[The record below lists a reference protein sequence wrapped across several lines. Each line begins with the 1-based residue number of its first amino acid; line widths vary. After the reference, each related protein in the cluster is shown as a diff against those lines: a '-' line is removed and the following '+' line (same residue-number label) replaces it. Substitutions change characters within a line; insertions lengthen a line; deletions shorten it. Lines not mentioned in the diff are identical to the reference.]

1 MYPPTEINRH
11 SLQAYSGVFV
21 PKRDIYL
28 PCTCF
33 EMVDARPSMPDTVDG
48 CECLGQTKMR
58 GLRATRKTRGTVTE
72 SPKGWWDTGNKGRE
86 LTSEDARWFYL
97 ED

>member
-28 PCTCF
+28 PCTCRCAPIH
-33 EMVDARPSMPDTVDG
+33 ARHGRWLRMFGSDQNEGFAGNEEDPG
-48 CECLGQTKMR
+48 NGHKITKR
-58 GLRATRKTRGTVTE
+58 LVGYGKER
-72 SPKGWWDTGNKGRE
+72 S
-86 LTSEDARWFYL
+86 
-97 ED
+97 